1 MTSRPGLCGAVA
13 LLIGAVAVLQ
23 AAPPVATAPATG
35 TAPARGRGRGGFR
48 APTTGPGMV
57 KDEATGQYFTPMQH
71 AEYAFGADIS
81 STFDLETKGKVF
93 KDNGVAKPAMQI
105 LKDHGYNWV
114 RLRVC
119 VEPARLPQTTA
130 YTVEAA
136 KQAKKLGMHWLL
148 DFHYSNAWADP
159 TNEPTPANWQGLSHA
174 ELVKTLYAYTRDTIE
189 AFAKEDA
196 LPDVIQ
202 VGNEV
207 SNGFLWPNAKLPEK
221 WDDFADLIYAG
232 VNGID
237 AGRGN
242 HRRPRIM
249 IHVDHGGDI
258 PKTRAFFDKLHT
270 YDIPYDM
277 IGFSFYPWS
286 HGTLMDL
293 KANLA
298 FAASTYNKD
307 VVVVETGYYY
317 EPSQYFRQTPGPFPE
332 TPEGQAEWLDAV
344 NKIVMAV
351 PNERGK
357 GVFWWE
363 PASNGGLVGR
373 GYFDRE
379 GNAEPIVNVFH
390 PYTRPA
396 HRTDNQ

>member
-1 MTSRPGLCGAVA
+1 MTKRNLLIASAA
-13 LLIGAVAVLQ
+13 LLLAAVGFGQTVTTPS
-23 AAPPVATAPATG
+23 APPSTTS
-35 TAPARGRGRGGFR
+35 PARGRGRGFGR

-57 KDEATGQYFTPMQH
+57 KDPATGQYFTPMHH
-71 AEYAFGADIS
+71 AEYAFGADLS
-81 STFDLETKGKVF
+81 STFGLEASGKVF
-93 KDNGVAKPAMQI
+93 KDVDGTAKPAVQI

-119 VEPARLPQTTA
+119 VEPATLPQTTE
-130 YTVEAA
+130 YTVAAA
-136 KQAKKLGMHWLL
+136 KRVKALGMHWLL
-148 DFHYSNAWADP
+148 DIHYSNAWADP
-159 TNEPTPANWQGLSHA
+159 TNEPTPRAWQGLSHA
-174 ELVKTLYAYTRDTIE
+174 ELVKTLYEYTRDTIA

-196 LPDVIQ
+196 LPDIIQ

-207 SNGFLWPNAKLPEK
+207 SNGFLWPNAKLPEH

-232 VNGID
+232 INGID

-242 HRRPRIM
+242 HVRPKIM
-249 IHVDHGGDI
+249 IHVDHGGNVD
-258 PKTRAFFDKLHT
+258 KTRAFFDKLNS

-286 HGTLMDL
+286 HGNLLDL

-298 FAASTYNKD
+298 FASQTYGKD
-307 VVVVETGYYY
+307 VMVVETGYYY
-317 EPSQYFRQTPGPFPE
+317 EPSRYFRQTPGPFPE
-332 TPEGQAEWLDAV
+332 TPEGQAQWLDAV
-344 NKIVMAV
+344 NNIVMNV
-351 PNERGK
+351 PGGRGK

-373 GYFDRE
+373 GYFDRD
-379 GNAEPIVNVFH
+379 GNVEPIIHDFER
-390 PYTRPA
+390 YTRPA